1 MKKFVA
7 GLALGLSLLAAGA
20 AVADTRTPVPVDGIV
35 VGTPPQSPPGVTS
48 APSPG
53 FPGVESDD
61 ILKQNQAQR
70 TLVQPGNA
78 APTWRVIK
86 EGTHNYSSLP
96 ALEAGVLIQ
105 PKAQFPGQARATTA
119 GEAWRQYRNGPLT
132 TYGGWL
138 LIAALVGLALAYFIG
153 GKIRMKAPMTG
164 RLIERFTSFE
174 RIVHWTVAIS
184 FVALAFTGIA
194 MLFGKYVVLPLFGH
208 TLFGWIAYAGKN
220 IHNFVGPVF
229 AVSLLVMFVTYV
241 RDNLP
246 TLTDLK
252 WLTRLG
258 GLLGKGHAHAGR
270 FNGGEKVWFWF
281 GVVALG
287 LLVSAS
293 GFVLDM
299 LVPGIVYSRGNMQ
312 LANVVHLV
320 GAVLVSTMSLGHIYL
335 GTIGMEGA
343 YAAMRHGYVDDT
355 WAAEHHDLWYDE
367 VVSGKVPRVR
377 SPEGAVRVGAPVK
390 AV

>member
-1 MKKFVA
+1 MKKF
-7 GLALGLSLLAAGA
+7 LASLTLGLSLLAAGA
-20 AVADTRTPVPVDGIV
+20 AIADIKTPVPANGIV
-35 VGTPPQSPPGVTS
+35 VSTPPQSPPGVTS

-96 ALEAGVLIQ
+96 ALESGVLIQ

-138 LIAALVGLALAYFIG
+138 LIAVLVGLALAYFIG

-174 RIVHWTVAIS
+174 RIVHWTVAVS
-184 FVALAFTGIA
+184 FVALAITGIA

-246 TLTDLK
+246 TLTDLR

-287 LLVSAS
+287 LVVSAS

-312 LANVVHLV
+312 VANVIHLV
-320 GAVLVSTMSLGHIYL
+320 AAVLVSGMSLGHIYL

-355 WAAEHHDLWYDE
+355 WAREHHDLWYDE

>member
-1 MKKFVA
+1 MKKILA
-7 GLALGLSLLAAGA
+7 GLTLGLSLLAAGA
-20 AVADTRTPVPVDGIV
+20 AMADTKTPVPANGIV
-35 VGTPPQSPPGVTS
+35 VATPPQSPPGVTS

-70 TLVQPGNA
+70 SEVQPGNA

-96 ALEAGVLIQ
+96 ALESGVLIQ

-138 LIAALVGLALAYFIG
+138 LIAMLLALTLAYVGL

-194 MLFGKYVVLPLFGH
+194 ILFGKYVVLPLFGH
-208 TLFGWIAYAGKN
+208 TLFGWIVYAGKN
-220 IHNFVGPVF
+220 IHNFVGPLF

-246 TLTDLK
+246 TLTDLS
-252 WLTRLG
+252 WLAHLG
-258 GLLGKGHAHAGR
+258 GLVGKSHPKAGR

-281 GVVALG
+281 GVVVLG
-287 LLVSAS
+287 LVVSAS

-299 LVPGIVYSRGNMQ
+299 LVPGIIYSRGNMQ
-312 LANVVHLV
+312 VANLIHLV
-320 GAVLVSTMSLGHIYL
+320 GAVLVSVMSLGHIYL

-355 WAAEHHDLWYDE
+355 WAREHHELWYDD
-367 VVSGKVPRVR
+367 VAAGRVPRVR
-377 SPEGAVRVGAPVK
+377 SPEGAAVVGASVK
-390 AV
+390 TV